1 MLENSY
7 WDIDSI
13 LLGMTPKECKLNE
26 NLEFLKDLYPG
37 QDNENQFKKDEI
49 TKLPLTLSMTLAN
62 PPDGKSY
69 ISIQPQY
76 TLSEDYY
83 YLLKADP
90 IVPNLNKN
98 KYFYEDFLIMKN
110 QLNLDEKWTKCL
122 INTNLSRY
130 LYFYNNS
137 FNIKSINN
145 TVEKKTSKNEQNFY
159 NDMVYINN
167 NNKYFQENY
176 NHNNKILEEKLQ
188 AKKIR
193 HKIKLVNSD
202 I

>member
-49 TKLPLTLSMTLAN
+49 TKLPLTLSMTLSN

-83 YLLKADP
+83 YDQD
-90 IVPNLNKN
+90 N
-98 KYFYEDFLIMKN
+98 YFGLPEEYYSGDY
-110 QLNLDEKWTKCL
+110 D
-122 INTNLSRY
+122 S
-130 LYFYNNS
+130 
-137 FNIKSINN
+137 
-145 TVEKKTSKNEQNFY
+145 QN
-159 NDMVYINN
+159 YI
-167 NNKYFQENY
+167 QPDDNY
-176 NHNNKILEEKLQ
+176 NYFDDGQDVQSYYDQQEIQEPFKFY
-188 AKKIR
+188 
-193 HKIKLVNSD
+193 
-202 I
+202 